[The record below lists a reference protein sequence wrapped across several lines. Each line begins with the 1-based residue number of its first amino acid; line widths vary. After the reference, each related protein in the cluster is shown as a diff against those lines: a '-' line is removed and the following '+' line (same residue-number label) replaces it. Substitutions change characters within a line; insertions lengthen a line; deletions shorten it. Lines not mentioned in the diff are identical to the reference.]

1 VPHDLLKTVPGEVL
15 RWALLAAHYR
25 QPLDWTGELIEQ
37 SRKALD
43 RLYGALQRVKGLD
56 VEVRDPPA
64 AFIEALS
71 DDLNTPKAYAEL
83 FGLAKTLETAHGDGK
98 ALAKADLL
106 AAANLLGFLKA
117 DPDVWFAGGA
127 DEELKGKVEALLEA
141 RVDARA
147 DKNWAEA
154 DRIRGEIDAL
164 GVIVMDSPQGAT
176 WRLKEGA

>member
-1 VPHDLLKTVPGEVL
+1 MADEKMSKSLGNVIIPHDLLKTVPGEVL

-25 QPLDWTGELIEQ
+25 QPLDWTAELIEQ

-56 VEVRDPPA
+56 VEPRSAGGLPRSPVGRPEHAQGLRRAVR
-64 AFIEALS
+64 
-71 DDLNTPKAYAEL
+71 
-83 FGLAKTLETAHGDGK
+83 LAKTLETAHGDGK
-98 ALAKADLL
+98 AAAKADLL

-141 RVDARA
+141 R
-147 DKNWAEA
+147 
-154 DRIRGEIDAL
+154 G
-164 GVIVMDSPQGAT
+164 
-176 WRLKEGA
+176 